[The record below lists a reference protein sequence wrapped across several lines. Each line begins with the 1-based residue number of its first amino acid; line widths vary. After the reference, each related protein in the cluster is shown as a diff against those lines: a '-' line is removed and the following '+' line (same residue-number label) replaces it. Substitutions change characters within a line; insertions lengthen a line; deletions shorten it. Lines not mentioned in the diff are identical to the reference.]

1 MANALGEVLEEAVG
15 KAAAG
20 ERTEDGDN
28 IGEDGLL
35 VCGKCG
41 TPKQRR
47 IEVPFRDE
55 PMVVPVMCAC
65 EERAAREREEREAR
79 GAASSTASWRSAIP

>member
-1 MANALGEVLEEAVG
+1 MAEALGKVLEEAVG

-20 ERTEDGDN
+20 DGAADGDH

-41 TPKQRR
+41 TPKQKRFK
-47 IEVPFRDE
+47 VPFRDE
-55 PMVVPVMCAC
+55 P
-65 EERAAREREEREAR
+65 R
-79 GAASSTASWRSAIP
+79 GGGLHVHL